1 MSMSV
6 KGEFTCQIMS
16 SLRTAGTS
24 TPSLAEYA
32 LKQLL
37 LALQPG
43 KIRNC
48 DLFPWSFPVI
58 SPLMLFEP
66 ILGPA

>member
-1 MSMSV
+1 MSTFV
-6 KGEFTCQIMS
+6 KGEFSRQIMS
-16 SLRTAGTS
+16 SLRTARTP
-24 TPSLAEYA
+24 TPSLPEYA
-32 LKQLL
+32 LNQLL
-37 LALQPG
+37 LALPPG

-48 DLFPWSFPVI
+48 DLFPWSFPVV